1 MVGIDGDIDAV
12 DTSGRMR
19 KVIRLGGS
27 KGYRGKSFLF
37 SEGAFLVPLER
48 QVGWMIQ

>member
-1 MVGIDGDIDAV
+1 MVGIDGDIDTV
-12 DTSGRMR
+12 DTSRGMR
-19 KVIRLGGS
+19 EVIQLGGS
-27 KGYRGKSFLF
+27 EGYRGESFLF